1 MENEKIELVNKYIA
15 SMTEIEKRAFEI
27 AKKYL
32 GQSLNI
38 EKTTDYQ
45 KWLSRLKENVK

>member
-1 MENEKIELVNKYIA
+1 MNNEMVNKYIA
-15 SMTEIEKRAFEI
+15 TLTEKEKQALEI

-38 EKTTDYQ
+38 EKTADYQ
-45 KWLSRLKENVK
+45 TWLKENTQ